1 VIRFRTR
8 TRILLLIFLLVVL
21 ELLLWRPG
29 ADFLRARIAESIARG
44 LGRPVEIGNV
54 SLQILP
60 RPGFQL
66 SPFVV
71 YDDPR
76 FSHEPMLRSD
86 EVTALLHLSSI
97 WRRRIEIAQLS
108 LKEPSLN
115 LVLDSNGRW
124 NIEGLLERAAQ
135 TPVAPTAKATSEA
148 RPRFPYIEADQGRIN
163 FRVGLEK
170 KAYALIAADFALWLE
185 SENEWGMRLKAR
197 PVRVDMSSSD
207 TGMLRVNGSWKRAP
221 TLGEIPLQITASLEG
236 AQLGQFTKLLLGQDK
251 GWCGTLGLSATFNGK
266 LEDAAITSDM
276 TIRDFRRYD
285 IYAGPALVLSAHCE
299 AQYRRAELADIACKA
314 PLGAG
319 NLQLAG
325 NLQGPSALWQHELH
339 LTATDVAAQTLVEVG
354 RRAKKDLPE
363 DLTASGAVN
372 ADLAFRKDVRG
383 TTWSGGGTVSELVLH
398 SRTMDEELVI
408 ESIPFRLASPG
419 SKGQKRAVRSLA
431 APADNFLG
439 VGPFVVAAGK
449 GEANASAWFARH
461 GYGLSFTGE
470 MPLLELLQLSGLA
483 GIGAPDVA
491 ATGSARFNLATVEEW
506 SGFPR
511 PRLTGSMALTD
522 VRAEF
527 RGVNAPVLLA
537 SGDLVLTRDST
548 RLQNLNATIGTTHW
562 SGSAAVL
569 KGCAACPIEVDLKAD
584 TLSSQELNRLLNS
597 VPGSRPWYRILSAS
611 QVSDSQVSRL
621 NVQGKLSADQ
631 LSLHGLIATHVTAA
645 IALEHGVLHVSDL
658 RADVLGGKHIGN
670 WTANWERQPPSYSGS
685 GTLTAVSLSQ
695 VSKLTHQD
703 WVSGVAGGSY
713 ELQFTGV
720 TSSDARQSAS
730 GKLVFDA
737 RDGAFT
743 HLRVSAGAPL
753 RFHRFRGQ
761 LGLNAGI
768 FTLQEGK
775 LDAPSS
781 IYQVSGAMLFGGKLD
796 FQLAE
801 NPDSV
806 HIIRGTLVSPEIERA
821 KTQPT
826 EAKLKK

>member
-1 VIRFRTR
+1 
-8 TRILLLIFLLVVL
+8 LIFLLIVL
-21 ELLLWRPG
+21 GLLLWRPG
-29 ADFLRARIAESIARG
+29 ADFLRARITESIARG

-115 LVLDSNGRW
+115 LVLGDNGRW

-135 TPVAPTAKATSEA
+135 TPAAPTAKATSEA

-207 TGMLRVNGSWKRAP
+207 TGMLRINGSWKRAP

-251 GWCGTLGLSATFNGK
+251 GWRGTLGLSATFNGK

-276 TIRDFRRYD
+276 TIQDFRRYD

-299 AQYRRAELADIACKA
+299 AQYRRVGLADIACKA

-325 NLQGPSALWQHELH
+325 NLQGPSALWQHELR
-339 LTATDVAAQTLVEVG
+339 LTATDVAAQTLVDVA

-372 ADLAFRKDVRG
+372 ADLAFRKDASD
-383 TTWSGGGTVSELVLH
+383 TLWSGEGTVSELVLG
-398 SRTMDEELVI
+398 SKTMGGELAI
-408 ESIPFRLASPG
+408 ESVPFRLASPG
-419 SKGQKRAVRSLA
+419 RKGLARVGKPLA
-431 APADNFLG
+431 APAGNFLG
-439 VGPFVVAAGK
+439 VGPFAVAAGK
-449 GEANASAWFARH
+449 GEANAYVWFTRH
-461 GYGLSFTGE
+461 GYGHSFAGE
-470 MPLLELLQLSGLA
+470 MPLLELLQLSRLA

-491 ATGSARFNLATVEEW
+491 ATGKARFNLATAEEW

-527 RGVNAPVLLA
+527 RGLNAPVILA
-537 SGDLVLTRDST
+537 SGELVLTPTST
-548 RLQNLNATIGTTHW
+548 RLQNMKATIGTSRW
-562 SGSAAVL
+562 SGSVVVPS
-569 KGCAACPIEVDLKAD
+569 GCTDCPIEVDLQAD
-584 TLSSQELNRLLNS
+584 TLSSQELNRLLTS
-597 VPGSRPWYRILSAS
+597 VPGNRPWYRILTPS

-621 NVQGKLSADQ
+621 NVRGRLSAAQ
-631 LSLHGLIATHVTAA
+631 LSLHGLIATHVTAG
-645 IALEHGVLHVSDL
+645 IALDHGLLHLSDM

-670 WTANWERQPPSYSGS
+670 WTANWGQQPPLYSGT
-685 GTLTAVSLSQ
+685 GTITAASLSQ

-713 ELQFTGV
+713 ELQLTG
-720 TSSDARQSAS
+720 TSSSDMRGSAT
-730 GKLVFDA
+730 GKVVFDA

-743 HLRVSAGAPL
+743 HLRVSEGAPL

-761 LGLNAGI
+761 LSLNDGI
-768 FTLQEGK
+768 FTLREGK
-775 LDAPSS
+775 LDAASS
-781 IYQVSGAMLFGGKLD
+781 IYQVSGTVPFTGKLD

-806 HIIRGTLVSPEIERA
+806 RIIRGTLASPEIEHA
-821 KTQPT
+821 KAQPT